1 MEGTPTKAKSILTQK
16 RKIIQNQAPEAGC
29 QSGSNGWT
37 EGSCRSRFRAQTSPC
52 LAGRGCATTSS
63 KVALPSTIRA
73 PSNADQFSPENAV
86 YRPLSQGPELQ
97 VSESDLCFGPLRPCG
112 AALAHSDYG
121 PVPDGI
127 ERMVCGP
134 DEKHKIAQ
142 AVRRSA
148 KDHEGNRTRTQIVLM
163 GDVLIDSD

>member
-1 MEGTPTKAKSILTQK
+1 MPVGVERMDRRQL
-16 RKIIQNQAPEAGC
+16 PEQISDAD
-29 QSGSNGWT
+29 GSLPRRT
-37 EGSCRSRFRAQTSPC
+37 RSRDNFLEKWRYRPQSVRPPM
-52 LAGRGCATTSS
+52 RTSS
-63 KVALPSTIRA
+63 VRK
-73 PSNADQFSPENAV
+73 NAV
-86 YRPLSQGPELQ
+86 YRPLSEGPELQ
-97 VSESDLCFGPLRPCG
+97 VSESDLSFGPLRPCG

-134 DEKHKIAQ
+134 DEKQKIAQ

-148 KDHEGNRTRTQIVLM
+148 KDHEGNRTRTQIVLV

>member
-1 MEGTPTKAKSILTQK
+1 MEGTLTKAKSILTQK

-37 EGSCRSRFRAQTSPC
+37 EGSCRSRFRTQTAPC
-52 LAGRGCATTSS
+52 LAGRGRATTSS
-63 KVALPSTIRA
+63 KSGVTVHNPCALQCGPVQSGKRRLPTVISRTPSKRKRSIFWA
-73 PSNADQFSPENAV
+73 SSC
-86 YRPLSQGPELQ
+86 
-97 VSESDLCFGPLRPCG
+97 LCD

-134 DEKHKIAQ
+134 DEKQKIAQ

-148 KDHEGNRTRTQIVLM
+148 KDHEGNRTRTQIVLV